1 MNFKK
6 AIFTILLVTL
16 AVGAAMAQTS
26 GTSTTPIVATKAESL
41 TITAT
46 APLATYNLGALAA
59 QTLNI
64 SSYWNVNP
72 ARANVTVCVYMDAT
86 TGTMKG
92 TGGNASVIDQTMVQT
107 KVGAGAWANIDA
119 GTGCGVA
126 GGATLVN
133 TYALSTTATRNV
145 PSTSPKA
152 DSVQVQLNGVPATY
166 EADTY
171 TGTLTLVAY
180 AL

>member
-1 MNFKK
+1 MNFKNVML
-6 AIFTILLVTL
+6 TILLV
-16 AVGAAMAQTS
+16 AVALGAANAQTS

-41 TITAT
+41 TITAN

-72 ARANVTVCVYMDAT
+72 AKANVTICVYMDPT
-86 TGTMKG
+86 TGVMKG
-92 TGGNASVIDQTMVQT
+92 TGTNASVIDQTMVQT
-107 KVGAGAWANIDA
+107 KVGAGAWANINA
-119 GTGCGVA
+119 GTACGVA
-126 GGATLVN
+126 GGATLIN
-133 TYALSTTATRNV
+133 TYPLTTTATRNI

-171 TGTLTLVAY
+171 TGTLTLIAY

>member
-6 AIFTILLVTL
+6 VVFTILLVTM

-26 GTSTTPIVATKAESL
+26 ASSTTPIVATKAESL
-41 TITAT
+41 SITAA

-72 ARANVTVCVYMDAT
+72 ARANVTICVYMGAS
-86 TGTMKG
+86 GKMVG
-92 TGGNASVIDQTMVQT
+92 TGGNASTIDNTMVQT

-126 GGATLVN
+126 GGATLIN
-133 TYALSTTATRNV
+133 TYPLSTTATRNI

-152 DSVQVQLNGVPATY
+152 DSVQVQLNGVPSTY

-171 TGTLTLVAY
+171 TGTLTLIAY

>member
-92 TGGNASVIDQTMVQT
+92 TGGNASVIDQTMV
-107 KVGAGAWANIDA
+107 ANQSRRGRMGQHRRGYRLRSRGRRDA
-119 GTGCGVA
+119 GQHLRAQHHRDAQCSEHQPQG
-126 GGATLVN
+126 
-133 TYALSTTATRNV
+133 
-145 PSTSPKA
+145 
-152 DSVQVQLNGVPATY
+152 
-166 EADTY
+166 
-171 TGTLTLVAY
+171 
-180 AL
+180 